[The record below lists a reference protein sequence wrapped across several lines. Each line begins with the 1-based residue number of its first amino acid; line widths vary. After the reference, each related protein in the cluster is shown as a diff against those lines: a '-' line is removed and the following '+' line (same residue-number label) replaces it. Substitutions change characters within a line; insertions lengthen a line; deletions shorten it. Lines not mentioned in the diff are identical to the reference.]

1 MKKYHVYGLGNALV
15 DTEIEVTDNNLNDL
29 GIEKGLMTLVD
40 EERQHFLLNNLAD
53 HMVMSKR
60 ACGGSA
66 ANTVISLSQFGGKS
80 FFSCKVADD
89 NNGHF
94 YMQDLA
100 DNGVDHNA
108 HAQISDGI
116 TGKCLVMITDDAER
130 TMNTFLGTSTELSSA
145 DLNGDAI
152 ADSEYLYIEGYLV
165 TGDSAKQAA
174 IEAVEIARQAGTK
187 IALSLSDPGIVEFF
201 RAGLKEIAGPGID
214 LLFCNEQ
221 EALNW
226 CETDNI
232 DLALEHLQDT
242 AKQFVVTR
250 GSNGSVVFDGN
261 QYLTAPAQP
270 ITAVDT
276 NGAGDMFAGAYLYG
290 ITQGYNS
297 LSAAVFANR
306 AASAVVG
313 QYGPRLHSAEY
324 DGLKEGLSTN
334 A

>member
-15 DTEIEVTDNNLNDL
+15 DTEIEVTDRDL
-29 GIEKGLMTLVD
+29 SDLQIEKGLMTLVD
-40 EERQHFLLNNLAD
+40 EERQHFLLDNLAD
-53 HMVMSKR
+53 HMVMSRR

-66 ANTVISLSQFGGKS
+66 ANTVISLAQFGGRGY
-80 FFSCKVADD
+80 FSCKVADD
-89 NNGHF
+89 DNGRF
-94 YMQDLA
+94 YMQDLE

-108 HAQISDGI
+108 EAQIAEGI

-130 TMNTFLGTSTELSSA
+130 TMNTFLGSSIDLSPA
-145 DLNGDAI
+145 DIDAEAI

-165 TGDSAKQAA
+165 TGDSARQAA
-174 IEAVEIARQAGTK
+174 IDAAAIAREAGTK
-187 IALSLSDPGIVEFF
+187 IALSLSDPGIVEYF
-201 RAGLKEIAGPGID
+201 REGLEQITDGGVD

-226 CETDNI
+226 CQTDNI
-232 DLALEHLQDT
+232 DRALEQLQDT
-242 AKQFVVTR
+242 AREFVVTR
-250 GSNGSVVFDGN
+250 GGEGSVVFDGN
-261 QYLTAPAQP
+261 HFHSAPAQP

-324 DGLKEGLSTN
+324 DGLKEGLV
-334 A
+334 

>member
-15 DTEIEVTDNNLNDL
+15 DTEIEVTDKDLSNLQ
-29 GIEKGLMTLVD
+29 IEKGLMTLVD
-40 EERQHFLLNNLAD
+40 EERQHFLLDNLAD
-53 HMVMSKR
+53 HMVMSRR

-66 ANTVISLSQFGGKS
+66 ANTVISLAQFGGKGY
-80 FFSCKVADD
+80 FSCKVADD
-89 NNGHF
+89 DNGHF
-94 YMQDLA
+94 YMQDLE

-108 HAQISDGI
+108 EAQITEGI

-130 TMNTFLGTSTELSSA
+130 TMNTFLGSSIDLSPA
-145 DLNGDAI
+145 DIDAEAI

-165 TGDSAKQAA
+165 TGDSARQAA
-174 IEAVEIARQAGTK
+174 INAAAIAREAGTK
-187 IALSLSDPGIVEFF
+187 IALSLSDPGIVEYF
-201 RAGLKEIAGPGID
+201 REGLEQIVDGGID

-226 CETDNI
+226 CQTDNI
-232 DLALEHLQDT
+232 DRALEKLQDT
-242 AKQFVVTR
+242 ARQFAVTR
-250 GSNGSVVFDGN
+250 GGEGSVVFDGN
-261 QYLTAPAQP
+261 QYHSAPAQP

-324 DGLKEGLSTN
+324 DGLKEGLV
-334 A
+334 

>member
-15 DTEIEVTDNNLNDL
+15 DTEIEVTDKDL
-29 GIEKGLMTLVD
+29 SELQIEKGLMTLVD
-40 EERQHFLLNNLAD
+40 EERQHFLLENLAD
-53 HMVMSKR
+53 HMVMSRR

-66 ANTVISLSQFGGKS
+66 ANTVISLAQFGGRGY
-80 FFSCKVADD
+80 FSCKVADD
-89 NNGHF
+89 ENGRF
-94 YMQDLA
+94 YMQDLE
-100 DNGVDHNA
+100 DHGVDHNA
-108 HAQISDGI
+108 EAQIAKGI

-130 TMNTFLGTSTELSSA
+130 TMNTFLGSSIDLSSA
-145 DLNGDAI
+145 DIDAEAI

-165 TGDSAKQAA
+165 TGDSARQAA
-174 IEAVEIARQAGTK
+174 INAATIAREAGTK

-201 RAGLKEIAGPGID
+201 REGLEQIVEGGVD

-226 CETDNI
+226 CQTDNI
-232 DLALEHLQDT
+232 DRALEKLQDT
-242 AKQFVVTR
+242 AKAFAVTR
-250 GSNGSVVFDGN
+250 GGEGSVVFDGN
-261 QYLTAPAQP
+261 QYFSAPAQP

-290 ITQGYNS
+290 ITQGYNC

-324 DGLKEGLSTN
+324 DGLKEGLV
-334 A
+334 

>member
-40 EERQHFLLNNLAD
+40 EERQHFLLDNLAD
-53 HMVMSKR
+53 HMVMSKL

-89 NNGHF
+89 DNGRF

-108 HAQISDGI
+108 DAQISSGI

-145 DLNGDAI
+145 DLDGDAI

-165 TGDSAKQAA
+165 TGDSARQAA
-174 IEAVEIARQAGTK
+174 IEAVEVARQAGTK
-187 IALSLSDPGIVEFF
+187 IALSLSDPGIVEYF
-201 RAGLKEIAGPGID
+201 RDGLKEIIGAGID

-226 CETDNI
+226 CETDNL
-232 DLALEHLQDT
+232 DQALEHLQNT

-250 GSNGSVVFDGN
+250 GSQGSVVFDGDE
-261 QYLTAPAQP
+261 YLTAPAQP

-290 ITQGYNS
+290 ITNGYGS

-324 DGLKEGLSTN
+324 DGLKEGLK
-334 A
+334 

>member
-15 DTEIEVTDNNLNDL
+15 DTEIEVTDRDL
-29 GIEKGLMTLVD
+29 SDLHIEKGLMTLVD
-40 EERQHFLLNNLAD
+40 EERQHFLLDNLAD
-53 HMVMSKR
+53 HMVMSRR

-66 ANTVISLSQFGGKS
+66 ANTVISLAQFGGRGY
-80 FFSCKVADD
+80 FSCKVADD
-89 NNGHF
+89 DNGRF
-94 YMQDLA
+94 YMQDLE

-108 HAQISDGI
+108 EAQIADGI

-130 TMNTFLGTSTELSSA
+130 TMNTFLGSSIDLSPA
-145 DLNGDAI
+145 DIDAEAI

-165 TGDSAKQAA
+165 TGDSARQAA
-174 IEAVEIARQAGTK
+174 IDAAAIAREAGTK
-187 IALSLSDPGIVEFF
+187 IALSLSDPGIVEYF
-201 RAGLKEIAGPGID
+201 REGLEQITEGGVD

-226 CETDNI
+226 CQTDNI
-232 DLALEHLQDT
+232 DRALGQLQDT
-242 AKQFVVTR
+242 AREFVVTR
-250 GSNGSVVFDGN
+250 GGEGSVVFDGN
-261 QYLTAPAQP
+261 HYHSAPAQP

-324 DGLKEGLSTN
+324 DGLKEGLV
-334 A
+334 

>member
-15 DTEIEVTDNNLNDL
+15 DTEIEVTDRDL
-29 GIEKGLMTLVD
+29 SDLQIEKGLMTLVD
-40 EERQHFLLNNLAD
+40 EERQHFLLDNLAD
-53 HMVMSKR
+53 HMVMSRR

-66 ANTVISLSQFGGKS
+66 ANTVISLAQFGGRGY
-80 FFSCKVADD
+80 FSCKVADD
-89 NNGHF
+89 DNGRF
-94 YMQDLA
+94 YMQDLE

-108 HAQISDGI
+108 EAQIADGI

-130 TMNTFLGTSTELSSA
+130 TMNTFLGSSIDLSPA
-145 DLNGDAI
+145 DIDAEAI

-165 TGDSAKQAA
+165 TGDSARQAA
-174 IEAVEIARQAGTK
+174 IDAAAIAREAGTK
-187 IALSLSDPGIVEFF
+187 IALSLSDPGIVEYF
-201 RAGLKEIAGPGID
+201 REGLEQITEGGVD

-226 CETDNI
+226 CQTDNI
-232 DLALEHLQDT
+232 DRALEQLQDT
-242 AKQFVVTR
+242 ARQFVVTR
-250 GSNGSVVFDGN
+250 GGEGSVVFDGN
-261 QYLTAPAQP
+261 HYHSAPAQP
-270 ITAVDT
+270 VTAVDT

-324 DGLKEGLSTN
+324 DGLKEGLV
-334 A
+334 